1 MWLAP
6 GISILRCCDSSQW
19 WDSAWIYDT
28 RFAGISPP
36 FYFSVSWCHHWKKIS
51 VELLAFVT
59 SWTHQWAHIVL
70 LSFYLTPRKL
80 IYMNYFV
87 GALCHLKVENL
98 RRKCRL
104 NPKWKAYKIKRC
116 EIECVFTCAC
126 VPKNRYLQELL
137 KWKEWKEKER
147 NTCWMNCSRK
157 KHLRKMLMQWKMGKC
172 TEKIKDYFSLC
183 YVWKRNSEKKW
194 PAVKAQL
201 FSLYYPGYCC
211 A

>member
-1 MWLAP
+1 MLLSLILFSIELPEHSVVSSWHLHITMLWL
-6 GISILRCCDSSQW
+6 ITMMRQCLDLWHQICHHFFTFLFFSILV
-19 WDSAWIYDT
+19 
-28 RFAGISPP
+28 PP
-36 FYFSVSWCHHWKKIS
+36 LEKIS

-59 SWTHQWAHIVL
+59 SWTHQWAYIVL

-116 EIECVFTCAC
+116 EIQRVFTCAC

-157 KHLRKMLMQWKMGKC
+157 KHLRKMLMQ
-172 TEKIKDYFSLC
+172 
-183 YVWKRNSEKKW
+183 
-194 PAVKAQL
+194 
-201 FSLYYPGYCC
+201 
-211 A
+211 